1 MKTLPISTPDGS
13 LELIDK
19 IRKQSR
25 QRYATPKDQLE
36 RLMNARNAKTFSIQE
51 KIAEKAKLE

>member
-1 MKTLPISTPDGS
+1 

-36 RLMNARNAKTFSIQE
+36 KLMNARNAKTFSIQE

>member
-1 MKTLPISTPDGS
+1 

-36 RLMNARNAKTFSIQE
+36 RLMNAWNSKTFSIQE
-51 KIAEKAKLE
+51 KIADKARLE